1 MSDILLIVRR
11 EFNERVRKKS
21 FIFTTLLMPLL
32 LLALMAAPAL
42 IMEYAH
48 GERKR
53 IAVVDESGLVAR
65 SLESDGELLFEPTDL
80 TLDRARE
87 ELSECFGVRFVGRD
101 VLADPDAV
109 RLYADGAASVGLER
123 NIESQIA
130 RILEAEK
137 LKAYRIDDLP
147 AILEAV
153 KTTVRLH
160 TFRNDAAETGAAF
173 SSTVASVAGFV
184 LGIMLYMFL
193 LMYGMM
199 VMHAVIEEK
208 QSRVL
213 EVLVSS
219 VRPFDLMLGKI
230 LGIAAVAVVQV
241 SLWGLLAVAA
251 RVAVVPSVLPSEL
264 EAVLAS
270 LDAAWLVRIFG
281 CMLAYV
287 VGGCLFYSAMFAAV
301 GSSVDSVQDA
311 QQLQTPI
318 TVPIILSF
326 LLMMAVMNDPDSS
339 LAFWCSLVPFTSPV
353 VMMARI
359 PYDVPWWQV
368 ALSLAILYASFVG
381 MVWFAAKIY
390 RVGIFM
396 YGKKPTLRELIRW
409 IRYR

>member
-1 MSDILLIVRR
+1 MSDMLLIVQR

-32 LLALMAAPAL
+32 FLALMVAPAL
-42 IMEYAH
+42 IMEYAR

-53 IAVVDESGLVAR
+53 IVVFDESGLVAP
-65 SLESDGELLFEPTDL
+65 SLASDEEVEFEPTDL
-80 TLDRARE
+80 GPEQARDE
-87 ELSECFGVRFVGRD
+87 HADCFGVLVVGRD
-101 VLADPDAV
+101 VLTDPDAV
-109 RLYADGAASVGLER
+109 RLYADGAVSAGLER
-123 NIESQIA
+123 TIEGQIE

-137 LKAYRIDDLP
+137 LKAYHIEDLP
-147 AILEAV
+147 AILGAV
-153 KTTVRLH
+153 KTTVRLQ
-160 TFRNDAAETGAAF
+160 TFRNDAEGADAAF
-173 SSTVASVAGFV
+173 SSTVATVVGFV
-184 LGIMLYMFL
+184 LGIVLYMFL
-193 LMYGMM
+193 MMYGMM

-219 VRPFDLMLGKI
+219 VRPFDLLLGKI

-241 SLWGLLAVAA
+241 SLWGLLAVAV
-251 RVAVVPSVLPSEL
+251 RVGVVPSVLPPEL
-264 EAVLAS
+264 GSAVAA

-281 CMLAYV
+281 CMLAFV

-326 LLMMAVMNDPDSS
+326 LLMMAVLNDPDSS
-339 LAFWCSLVPFTSPV
+339 LAVWCSFIPFTSPV
-353 VMMARI
+353 VMMARV

-396 YGKKPTLRELIRW
+396 YGKKPTLRELLRW
-409 IRYR
+409 MRYR

>member
-1 MSDILLIVRR
+1 MSDILLIVQR

-21 FIFTTLLMPLL
+21 FLITTLLMPLL
-32 LLALMAAPAL
+32 MLALVAAPAL

-53 IAVVDESGLVAR
+53 IAVVDESGLVAS
-65 SLESDGELLFEPTDL
+65 SLESDDEVLFEPTDL
-80 TLDRARE
+80 ALEQARDELPDR
-87 ELSECFGVRFVGRD
+87 FGVLFIGRD
-101 VLADPDAV
+101 VLARPDAV
-109 RLYADGAASVGLER
+109 RLYVAGATSAGLER
-123 NIESQIA
+123 SIESQIA

-137 LKAYRIDDLP
+137 LRAYRIENLP
-147 AILEAV
+147 ELLASV
-153 KTTVRLH
+153 KTTVHLQ
-160 TFRNDAAETGAAF
+160 TFRNDEAEAGAAF
-173 SSTVASVAGFV
+173 SSTVASVVGFV
-184 LGIMLYMFL
+184 LGILLYMFL

-219 VRPFDLMLGKI
+219 VRPFDLLLGKI

-241 SLWGLLAVAA
+241 SLWGVLAVAVRTFA
-251 RVAVVPSVLPSEL
+251 VPSVVPP
-264 EAVLAS
+264 EAAS
-270 LDAAWLVRIFG
+270 VVAALDSAYLLRIFG
-281 CMLAYV
+281 CMLAFV

-318 TVPIILSF
+318 TLPIILSF

-339 LAFWCSLVPFTSPV
+339 LAFWCSLIPFTSPV

-381 MVWFAAKIY
+381 MVWVAAKIY

-396 YGKKPTLRELIRW
+396 YGKKPTLRELMRW
-409 IRYR
+409 VRYR

>member
-1 MSDILLIVRR
+1 MVHFVGAGPGAPDLITQRGAELVSKTDVVIYAGSLV
-11 EFNERVRKKS
+11 N
-21 FIFTTLLMPLL
+21 
-32 LLALMAAPAL
+32 PAL
-42 IMEYAH
+42 LGLAKEGCKIYNSAEMTLEQVMEVIQSA
-48 GERKR
+48 E
-53 IAVVDESGLVAR
+53 
-65 SLESDGELLFEPTDL
+65 
-80 TLDRARE
+80 
-87 ELSECFGVRFVGRD
+87 
-101 VLADPDAV
+101 
-109 RLYADGAASVGLER
+109 AAG
-123 NIESQIA
+123 
-130 RILEAEK
+130 
-137 LKAYRIDDLP
+137 
-147 AILEAV
+147 

-264 EAVLAS
+264 ETVLAS